1 MRRTAGAAVDI
12 ADLNY
17 AYVLRQ
23 LKLAAVFE
31 VCELLRVREPYA
43 HRDVGA
49 DGLVRAL
56 LDVHELIPVK
66 LTAEV
71 YGHAL
76 GTHVEAD
83 IIIAVLAVDKPGDDV
98 FTRVVLHTAQALF
111 GVKTAGNGQPRLER
125 SVGIVQYLAAALL
138 HIGDAHGAD
147 IPRVGKL
154 PAALGEEGCPIKSHC
169 PAALF
174 PAAIEHLGFKGK
186 HMAVDIIKLFGRH
199 LHCSCLHCS
208 MDKEY
213 HPPAAQSRLLC
224 NKNTLL
230 PTH

>member
-1 MRRTAGAAVDI
+1 MALAVEYLYHAHLAGARDVRRTAGAAVDI

-17 AYVLRQ
+17 AHILRQ

-31 VCELLRVREPYA
+31 VRELLRVREPYA

-76 GTHVEAD
+76 STHVEAD
-83 IIIAVLAVDKPGDDV
+83 IIIAVPAVDKPGDDV
-98 FTRVVLHTAQALF
+98 FARVVLHPAQTLF

-125 SVGIVQYLAAALL
+125 SVDIVQYLAAALL
-138 HIGDAHGAD
+138 HIGDAHRAD

-154 PAALGEEGCPIKSHC
+154 PAALGEEGRPIKDHRP
-169 PAALF
+169 PALLLT
-174 PAAIEHLGFKGK
+174 AIEHPGFKGE
-186 HMAVDIIKLFGRH
+186 HVAVDIIKLFGRH
-199 LHCSCLHCS
+199 VYCSC
-208 MDKEY
+208 
-213 HPPAAQSRLLC
+213 
-224 NKNTLL
+224 
-230 PTH
+230 